1 MTPEELS
8 KIIKESLE
16 SLNASQKLEVSDIPE
31 IKIERPKSKDH
42 GDFSSNIA
50 LMVAKP
56 AGKNP
61 REVAQLLVDDLSKNS
76 GIKKIEIAGPGFL
89 NFTLD
94 SASLGELARSI
105 VQEAD
110 KYGHTN
116 LLKGE
121 TINIEFISANPT
133 GPLHLGHT
141 RWAAVGDAIARVL
154 AASGAKVVREFYIND
169 RGSQLDKF
177 GASICAAANNEAIP
191 EDGYHGAYVKE
202 LAAEIVK
209 EKPEILKLSKSE
221 QEVAFREEG

>member
-8 KIIKESLE
+8 KTIKESLE
-16 SLNASQKLEVSDIPE
+16 SLISSQKLQVSAIPE

-61 REVAQLLVDDLSKNS
+61 RDVAQLIVDDLSKNP

-94 SASLGELARSI
+94 SASLGELARTIIEQS
-105 VQEAD
+105 D
-110 KYGHTN
+110 KYGHTD

-202 LAAEIVK
+202 LASEIV
-209 EKPEILKLSKSE
+209 
-221 QEVAFREEG
+221 

>member
-8 KIIKESLE
+8 KTIKESLE
-16 SLNASQKLEVSDIPE
+16 SLIASQKLEVSVIPE
-31 IKIERPKSKDH
+31 IKIERPKSKEH

-61 REVAQLLVDDLSKNS
+61 RDVAQLLVDDLSKNP

-94 SASLGELARSI
+94 SASLGELARTIIEQS
-105 VQEAD
+105 D
-110 KYGHTN
+110 KYGHTD

-154 AASGAKVVREFYIND
+154 AASGAKVVREFYVKVSYSVTRLEK
-169 RGSQLDKF
+169 RG
-177 GASICAAANNEAIP
+177 
-191 EDGYHGAYVKE
+191 
-202 LAAEIVK
+202 
-209 EKPEILKLSKSE
+209 
-221 QEVAFREEG
+221 

>member
-8 KIIKESLE
+8 KTIKESLE
-16 SLNASQKLEVSDIPE
+16 SLIASQKLEVSAIPE

-61 REVAQLLVDDLSKNS
+61 RDVAQLLVDDLSKNP

-105 VQEAD
+105 VKDSD

-116 LLKGE
+116 SLSGE

-133 GPLHLGHT
+133 
-141 RWAAVGDAIARVL
+141 
-154 AASGAKVVREFYIND
+154 
-169 RGSQLDKF
+169 
-177 GASICAAANNEAIP
+177 
-191 EDGYHGAYVKE
+191 
-202 LAAEIVK
+202 
-209 EKPEILKLSKSE
+209 
-221 QEVAFREEG
+221 